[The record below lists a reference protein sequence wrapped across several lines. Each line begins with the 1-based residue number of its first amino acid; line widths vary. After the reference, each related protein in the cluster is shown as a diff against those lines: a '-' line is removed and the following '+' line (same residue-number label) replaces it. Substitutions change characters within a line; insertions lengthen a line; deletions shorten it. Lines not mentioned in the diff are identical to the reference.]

1 MQSEGERSQKCRREK
16 GREEQEEQERGNGR
30 EEQDECARDARE
42 IRATCEGKRFEKETQ
57 RHKRAVGSSGGG
69 MRMVMMPTMRRSS
82 TSSRRMM
89 MSSTSSRRMMS
100 STSSRRMKG
109 HMDERVEDPLGA
121 DMLVGAHRRIRGL
134 GKTLEERIRSVMSN
148 T

>member
-1 MQSEGERSQKCRREK
+1 MG
-16 GREEQEEQERGNGR
+16 
-30 EEQDECARDARE
+30 
-42 IRATCEGKRFEKETQ
+42 T
-57 RHKRAVGSSGGG
+57 VGSSSSG
-69 MRMVMMPTMRRSS
+69 MKMVMMLTTRRSS
-82 TSSRRMM
+82 TSSRRM

-148 T
+148 TWGPKLLEPLVGWVLSIGTRLCFTCGRRSFVCYTYTCFACDSWYVL

>member
-1 MQSEGERSQKCRREK
+1 MG
-16 GREEQEEQERGNGR
+16 
-30 EEQDECARDARE
+30 
-42 IRATCEGKRFEKETQ
+42 T
-57 RHKRAVGSSGGG
+57 VGSSSSG
-69 MRMVMMPTMRRSS
+69 MNMVMMPTTRRSS
-82 TSSRRMM
+82 TSSRRM

-148 T
+148 TWGPKLLEGVSHHLTEGLGAICRY

>member
-1 MQSEGERSQKCRREK
+1 M
-16 GREEQEEQERGNGR
+16 
-30 EEQDECARDARE
+30 
-42 IRATCEGKRFEKETQ
+42 I
-57 RHKRAVGSSGGG
+57 
-69 MRMVMMPTMRRSS
+69 SS
-82 TSSRRMM
+82 TSSG
-89 MSSTSSRRMMS
+89 
-100 STSSRRMKG
+100 RMKG